1 VSWARWLA
9 LFGLACAASSA
20 RAQTSEREGP
30 QVRLL
35 VGPAYLDAS
44 QDVDAAEE
52 LGASGFGYAAQ
63 LAIGVMVGDALA
75 LNTELSFAR
84 SDAAEHEVLGETS
97 VTALFVGLG
106 ATYWLPAQ
114 VFVAGSLGATR
125 SSIEGAPI
133 RVQIEVPQSDASEV
147 GFGAQLMLGK
157 TFAVTS
163 GLGLGAALS
172 LGWATAS
179 NPVSGVDTNR
189 QVFTALLALAV
200 TIGSEATS

>member
-1 VSWARWLA
+1 VNGARWLA
-9 LFGLACAASSA
+9 ALWLACAAQDASA
-20 RAQTSEREGP
+20 QDGGRDGA

-44 QDVDAAEE
+44 QDVGAAEE
-52 LGASGFGYAAQ
+52 IGAFGFGYAAQ
-63 LAIGVMVGDALA
+63 LAIGVMVSDALA
-75 LNTELSFAR
+75 LHTELAFAR

-147 GFGAQLMLGK
+147 GFGAQLLLGK
-157 TFAVTS
+157 TFSVAN

-172 LGWATAS
+172 LGWANAS
-179 NPVSGVDTNR
+179 NPVSGVDSNR
-189 QVFTALLALAV
+189 QVWTVLLALAA
-200 TIGSEATS
+200 TIG